1 MCVYVHGV
9 HCVCC
14 SRSYVGSQWV
24 RTLRPPAASLDISGK
39 RLVCITYAISQLKNS
54 HLGVGVLVRIVCMLF
69 TACSW
74 FQTDGRPKFNFQGH
88 ESKDADYVSG
98 GSQNFIDVQ
107 SAFLVSIC
115 WSFPFFFAVVKRG
128 QLSVENFCVYIYLV
142 LFTRSRMWNVFMLLS
157 CVFFMPYQTYLF
169 TSETLNMRCERTNS
183 VFCSEIRFM
192 WHVYIVCR
200 SDLYELQSLI
210 LSNRLCRLWR

>member
-1 MCVYVHGV
+1 MYMYVHGV

-14 SRSYVGSQWV
+14 SRSHVGSQWV

-39 RLVCITYAISQLKNS
+39 RLVCITYAISQLKNC

-115 WSFPFFFAVVKRG
+115 WSFPFFFCGRKTWSIVRWKFLCVHV
-128 QLSVENFCVYIYLV
+128 LSINYTLAYVECSYAIV
-142 LFTRSRMWNVFMLLS
+142 LCIF
-157 CVFFMPYQTYLF
+157 
-169 TSETLNMRCERTNS
+169 
-183 VFCSEIRFM
+183 
-192 WHVYIVCR
+192 HA
-200 SDLYELQSLI
+200 
-210 LSNRLCRLWR
+210 LSNISFYQWNTKHALWEN